1 MSGAVDLSGLKE
13 RADAERS
20 RAAAPQRP
28 PAAPPSGQDAGAADG
43 TAAVPP
49 IVEITEATFESEVIA
64 RSDQVLVLVD
74 LWATWCGP
82 CKQLSPILERL
93 AQQAD
98 GRWILATVDVD
109 ANPRIAQ
116 AFGVQSI
123 PTVVAIAAGQPVSA
137 FQGVQP
143 EAQISAWIDE
153 ILGKVGDRLT
163 GLPTTAEAPVE
174 EPGDPRMEAAGVLL
188 DEGDFDGALEAYRT
202 LAQEDPSNLEAASA
216 ARNIEFVVR
225 ARAQDPAVVDAAAP
239 GDVDAALAAADVLL
253 LNQQPEAA
261 FDRIIEVVR
270 VTAGDDRARARERL
284 LSLFELF
291 DPAETFVVAARRKL
305 ASALF

>member
-13 RADAERS
+13 RADAERT
-20 RAAAPQRP
+20 RATAPARATSAP
-28 PAAPPSGQDAGAADG
+28 STPGGETSPEVPA
-43 TAAVPP
+43 
-49 IVEITEATFESEVIA
+49 IVAITEATFEAEVIN

-82 CKQLSPILERL
+82 CKQLSPVLERL
-93 AQQAD
+93 AERS
-98 GRWILATVDVD
+98 GGKWILATVDVD

-116 AFGVQSI
+116 AFGVQSV

-153 ILGKVGDRLT
+153 ILTTVGDRLT
-163 GLPTTAEAPVE
+163 GLPATGEALVE
-174 EPGDPRMEAAGVLL
+174 EPSDPRMEAAGALL
-188 DEGDFDGALEAYRT
+188 DDGDFDGALSAYRA

-216 ARNIEFVVR
+216 ARNIEFVIR
-225 ARAQDPAVVDAAAP
+225 ARAQDPAVLDTVAP
-239 GDVDAALAAADVLL
+239 GDVDTALAAADILL
-253 LNQQPEAA
+253 LDQRPDEA
-261 FDRIIEVVR
+261 FDRIIAVIR
-270 VTAGDDRARARERL
+270 VTSGDDRSRARERL

-291 DPAETFVVAARRKL
+291 DPAEPFVVAARRAL

>member
-20 RAAAPQRP
+20 RASAPPRP
-28 PAAPPSGQDAGAADG
+28 PAGPPGGGENAGG
-43 TAAVPP
+43 PAAVPA
-49 IVEITEATFESEVIA
+49 IVEITEATFETEVIA

-93 AQQAD
+93 AEQAD
-98 GRWILATVDVD
+98 GKWILATVDVD

-143 EAQISAWIDE
+143 AEQISGWIDD
-153 ILGKVGDRLT
+153 ILEKVGDRLT
-163 GLPTTAEAPVE
+163 GLPAAAEDAPVE
-174 EPGDPRMEAAGVLL
+174 EPGDPEMDAAAGLL
-188 DEGDFDGALEAYRT
+188 DAGDFDGALAAYRA
-202 LAQEDPSNLEAASA
+202 LADRDPSNVEAASA

-225 ARAQDPAVVDAAAP
+225 AQSHDPSVVDTTDP
-239 GDVDAALAAADVLL
+239 TDVDAALAAADVLL
-253 LNQQPEAA
+253 LNQQPDAA
-261 FDRIIEVVR
+261 FDRIIATIR
-270 VTAGDDRARARERL
+270 ATSGDDRSRARERL
-284 LSLFELF
+284 LALFELF
-291 DPAETFVVAARRKL
+291 DPAETYVVSARRKL